1 MDLYARL
8 NQLSSQMYFEPDSAQ
23 DCPTASFRARAA
35 DAINIFYAAGAN
47 GKRVPLLKTML
58 TSACERDC
66 YYCPFRAGRDFHRA
80 TLKPDEMARV
90 FMTLQRAGLVEGLF
104 LSSGI
109 AGGGRRMQDQIIATA
124 ELLRLKYH
132 FTGYLHLKIMPGAEY
147 DQVLRTAQLASR
159 VSINLE
165 APNPLRLERLAP
177 HKSFFEELMAPLHW
191 VSQIR
196 SNHSAQRAPNSRP
209 PSMTTQFVVGAVG
222 ESDLEILQ
230 TTNTLNQQAQLN
242 RAYFSAFRPVNG
254 TPLENQP
261 PADPVRQRRLYQASF
276 LLRDYG
282 FGLEDLPFDPSGD
295 LPLKVDPKLAWAR
308 QNLSEQPVEINR
320 ADRLEL
326 LRVPGIGPKG
336 AAAILSAR
344 RNGRLTNFAELQRI
358 GLNLQRLQPFITLA
372 GRKPLRQLSFWA
384 GD

>member
-8 NQLSSQMYFEPDSAQ
+8 NELSSQMYFEPDSEQ
-23 DCPTASFRARAA
+23 DCASTSFRTRAA
-35 DAINIFYAAGAN
+35 NAINIFYAAASN

-66 YYCPFRAGRDFHRA
+66 YYCAFRSGRDFRRS
-80 TLKPDEMARV
+80 TLKPDEMAWV

-124 ELLRLKYH
+124 EIIRLKYH
-132 FTGYLHLKIMPGAEY
+132 FRGYLHLKIMPGAEF
-147 DQVLRTAQLASR
+147 DQVMRTLQLASR

-165 APNPLRLERLAP
+165 APNPNRLERLAP
-177 HKSFFEELMAPLHW
+177 HKSFFEELVKPLQW
-191 VSQIR
+191 VNQIR
-196 SNHSAQRAPNSRP
+196 SNIPAHQAIDSRL
-209 PSMTTQFVVGAVG
+209 PSMTTQFVIGAAG

-230 TTNTLNQQAQLN
+230 TTCELNRQTQLN
-242 RAYFSAFRPVNG
+242 RAYFSAFQPVSG

-261 PADPVRQRRLYQASF
+261 PANPARKQRLYQASF

-282 FGLEDLPFDPSGD
+282 FEIEDLPFDTYGD
-295 LPLKVDPKLAWAR
+295 LPLKVDPKLAWAK
-308 QNLSEQPVEINR
+308 QNLSDQPIEINR
-320 ADRLEL
+320 ADRQEL

-336 AAAILSAR
+336 ASAILSAR
-344 RNGRLTNFAELQRI
+344 SSGRLTDFSDLKRI
-358 GLNLQRLQPFITLA
+358 GLNLQRLQPFVTLA
-372 GRKPLRQLSFWA
+372 GRKPVSQLSFWT